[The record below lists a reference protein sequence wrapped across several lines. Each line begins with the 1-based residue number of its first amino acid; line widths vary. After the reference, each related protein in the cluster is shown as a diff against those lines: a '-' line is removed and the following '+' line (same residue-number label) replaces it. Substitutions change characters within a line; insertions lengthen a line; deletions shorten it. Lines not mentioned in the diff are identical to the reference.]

1 MAINIGR
8 TGTSGRFVGGGA
20 GVYRHTGLKLL
31 IDPYKYECF
40 SPQPTDSGMSD
51 LSGWGNDIYPRNG
64 ATNYSNGYWYF
75 DGTNDFAY
83 RFDDSDF
90 DFGTTTDFSIQMW
103 FRNLKTSGDWGLM
116 AKGKHGLLGWSIW
129 FDDTTVPENPNM
141 AMCIGNNENYYDL
154 GTGWESGWQN
164 LAVVLDRSVGITVYK
179 NGVQTTSFSLSSSGT
194 NLSTSYYLI
203 IGGTQG
209 SNSTSTVNDDF
220 YGYMGQILIYTNKL
234 LSADEVRQNFNCHRG
249 IYGV

>member
-1 MAINIGR
+1 
-8 TGTSGRFVGGGA
+8 
-20 GVYRHTGLKLL
+20 
-31 IDPYKYECF
+31 
-40 SPQPTDSGMSD
+40 
-51 LSGWGNDIYPRNG
+51 
-64 ATNYSNGYWYF
+64 
-75 DGTNDFAY
+75 
-83 RFDDSDF
+83 
-90 DFGTTTDFSIQMW
+90 
-103 FRNLKTSGDWGLM
+103 
-116 AKGKHGLLGWSIW
+116 
-129 FDDTTVPENPNM
+129 M

-209 SNSTSTVNDDF
+209 SNSTSVVNDDF
-220 YGYMGQILIYTNKL
+220 YGFMGQILIYTNKL
-234 LSADEVRQNFNCHRG
+234 LSADQVRQNFNCHRG